1 VSRPRRGA
9 QICAGAAV
17 FAAIAGCAGPTTGT
31 GDYRQ
36 KLANTAEALESS
48 AQTVVMA
55 ARVATGKRA
64 FGNYVADVIS
74 QAEDDATSVQQTFDS
89 RQPPSHAADQ
99 LRQDAD
105 KTIEQVVSAIT
116 DARVAARSGDDESLA
131 KSASQLRRL
140 MPDLQKLQQA

>member
-1 VSRPRRGA
+1 ME
-9 QICAGAAV
+9 ICAGAAAV
-17 FAAIAGCAGPTTGT
+17 VLLAGCAGPTHGT

-36 KLANTAEALESS
+36 KLANTSEALESS

-55 ARVATGKRA
+55 AGLATGKRA
-64 FGNYVADVIS
+64 FGTYVADVIS

-89 RQPPSHAADQ
+89 RQPPSQAADQ

-105 KTIEQVVSAIT
+105 KTFEQVVSAIT

-131 KSASQLRRL
+131 RSAGQLRTL